1 MAIARG
7 YAATDASKPL
17 TPFTFERREPRDDD
31 VVIEIKYCGVCHSD
45 IHQARNEWGN
55 SAFPMVPGHE
65 IVGIVTAVGSKV
77 TKFKVGDRAG
87 VGCFVD
93 SCTTCATRDVD
104 LEHYMPGLIVTYNGV
119 EADGKTP
126 TQGGYSDSIVVKE
139 GYVLSIPENLPLDAA
154 APLLCAG
161 ITLYSPLRHWKA
173 GPGKKVAIVGM
184 GGLGHMGV
192 KLAHAMGAEVTVLS
206 QTLSKKEDGL
216 KLGAD
221 RYYATNDPET
231 FTALAGTFDLI
242 ICTVAAEI
250 DWNAYVNLLKV
261 DGDFMLVGI
270 PENAVPVHAF
280 SLVPA
285 RRSISGSMIGS
296 IKETQEMLDF
306 CGEHNIVSEIET
318 IRIQQINEAYE
329 RVVNSDV
336 RYRFV
341 IDMASLQDAA

>member
-17 TPFTFERREPRDDD
+17 MPFTFERREPRDND
-31 VVIEIKYCGVCHSD
+31 VVIDIKYCGVCHSD

-104 LEHYMPGLIVTYNGV
+104 LEHYMPGLVVTYNGV
-119 EADGKTP
+119 EADGKTA

-173 GPGKKVAIVGM
+173 GPGKKVAI
-184 GGLGHMGV
+184 
-192 KLAHAMGAEVTVLS
+192 
-206 QTLSKKEDGL
+206 
-216 KLGAD
+216 D
-221 RYYATNDPET
+221 R
-231 FTALAGTFDLI
+231 
-242 ICTVAAEI
+242 
-250 DWNAYVNLLKV
+250 K
-261 DGDFMLVGI
+261 
-270 PENAVPVHAF
+270 
-280 SLVPA
+280 S
-285 RRSISGSMIGS
+285 
-296 IKETQEMLDF
+296 
-306 CGEHNIVSEIET
+306 
-318 IRIQQINEAYE
+318 
-329 RVVNSDV
+329 VV
-336 RYRFV
+336 
-341 IDMASLQDAA
+341 

>member
-93 SCTTCATRDVD
+93 SCTTCATRDLD

-221 RYYATNDPET
+221 HYYATNDPET
-231 FTALAGTFDLI
+231 FKALQGTFDLI

-261 DGDFMLVGI
+261 DGDFVLVGI

-306 CGEHNIVSEIET
+306 CGAHGIVSEIET

-329 RVVNSDV
+329 RVVKSDV

-341 IDMASLQDAA
+341 IDMASLAA

>member
-31 VVIEIKYCGVCHSD
+31 VVIDIKYCGVCHSD

-93 SCTTCATRDVD
+93 SCTTCATRDLD
-104 LEHYMPGLIVTYNGV
+104 LEHYMPGLVVTYNGV
-119 EADGKTP
+119 EADGKTA

-192 KLAHAMGAEVTVLS
+192 KLAHAMGADVTVLS

-221 RYYATNDPET
+221 HYYATNDPET
-231 FTALAGTFDLI
+231 FKALQGQFDLI

-261 DGDFMLVGI
+261 DGNFVLVGI

-306 CGEHNIVSEIET
+306 CGEHDIVSEIET

-329 RVVNSDV
+329 RVVKSDV

-341 IDMASLQDAA
+341 IDMASLDAA

>member
-55 SAFPMVPGHE
+55 SVFPMVPGHE

-192 KLAHAMGAEVTVLS
+192 KLAHAMG
-206 QTLSKKEDGL
+206 
-216 KLGAD
+216 
-221 RYYATNDPET
+221 R
-231 FTALAGTFDLI
+231 
-242 ICTVAAEI
+242 
-250 DWNAYVNLLKV
+250 
-261 DGDFMLVGI
+261 M
-270 PENAVPVHAF
+270 
-280 SLVPA
+280 
-285 RRSISGSMIGS
+285 
-296 IKETQEMLDF
+296 
-306 CGEHNIVSEIET
+306 
-318 IRIQQINEAYE
+318 
-329 RVVNSDV
+329 
-336 RYRFV
+336 
-341 IDMASLQDAA
+341 